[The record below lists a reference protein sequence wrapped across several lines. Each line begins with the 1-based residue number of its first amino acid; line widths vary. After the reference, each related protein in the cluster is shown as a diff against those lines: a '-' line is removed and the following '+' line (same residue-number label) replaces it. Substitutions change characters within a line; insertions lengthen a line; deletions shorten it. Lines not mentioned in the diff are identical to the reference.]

1 MLGRVEPGG
10 SLPLPG
16 DWRSD
21 NKQLQLR
28 PVLAPH
34 SAPAAADELPS
45 HAWSYGVSS
54 GQSSVALAS
63 MEDGGSR
70 LLCCKALGQPGEE
83 PTAPGASSS
92 SSRAATPSSSPR
104 KAAAAAP
111 SCWFSTACEASELV
125 LQGGMDVLSDW
136 AVTAAPPLTLRNDL
150 PVAAHYVLWERAA
163 RGGALVMRQQ
173 GHLAGG
179 ASVNVYSVDM
189 RQQVR
194 EAGLSCIASCDEVDS
209 SPSPPAGHA
218 STVVFQVLCHALKR
232 YWLCL

>member
-1 MLGRVEPGG
+1 VEPGG
-10 SLPLPG
+10 SLPLPQ
-16 DWRSD
+16 DWRAD

-28 PVLAPH
+28 PVLL
-34 SAPAAADELPS
+34 PAAASGAVDDLPS

-54 GQSSVALAS
+54 GQHSVQLAS
-63 MEDGGSR
+63 MEDGASR
-70 LLCCKALGQPGEE
+70 LLCCKALGQPAELAG
-83 PTAPGASSS
+83 PAGSS

-111 SCWFSTACEASELV
+111 SCWFSTSCEASELV

-136 AVTAAPPLTLRNDL
+136 SVTAQPPLTLRNDL

-194 EAGLSCIASCDEVDS
+194 RSLIRNAV
-209 SPSPPAGHA
+209 
-218 STVVFQVLCHALKR
+218 
-232 YWLCL
+232 